1 MFDYLVV
8 GAGFAGCV
16 VAERLA
22 RVLDRRVL
30 CSPSKVQP
38 IAASPFFFCPNGPLP
53 PLCNCEVLAWELML
67 SAPDTR
73 SYSGIHVVLT
83 AVTDSLHISSHN
95 VRLMTAAANLTN
107 NRHAARRNPS
117 NEGIS
122 AQLGCF

>member
-53 PLCNCEVLAWELML
+53 PLCNCEVLALRAHVE
-67 SAPDTR
+67 R
-73 SYSGIHVVLT
+73 SWHEKLFRHSCC
-83 AVTDSLHISSHN
+83 TDRGN
-95 VRLMTAAANLTN
+95 
-107 NRHAARRNPS
+107 
-117 NEGIS
+117 
-122 AQLGCF
+122 